1 MHSPVIGKRSNSTK
15 AAILKIAAYGA
26 LLLLLMWP
34 AIYNGQPLFSP
45 DTSAYI
51 RGFDAGVSWL
61 SGRTSAWTTWA
72 ANLHGQKASDNPT
85 TERAHS
91 FQSPE
96 FIIAG
101 RSTAYGALLYV
112 GELLGGLWASILVQA
127 VLSLIAVSLTLK
139 HFSSVS
145 WPKLLFFVGTLAL
158 ASSLPFVVSFLLPD
172 VFAGLSILA
181 AANLISLAHRMKN
194 WERLFW
200 LSLLVSAVVFHP
212 THLAIITFLLGA
224 ALIAR
229 LFTATISSAG
239 IMALGLAVGIGFASE
254 IGFAMLVE
262 KSLGARV
269 TRPPVLMAR
278 VIADGTGARY
288 LREKCPQAEF
298 AVCQFA
304 DRLLTNSDAFLWE
317 TSPEAGI
324 YSAAPI
330 DKRMQ
335 LGIEQYRFAAAV
347 LAYDPMGQIIG
358 WAKDAF
364 DQLTMAGLS
373 DFLAVSDE
381 TISNLPSAHAER
393 WAQTAV
399 GEKKFP
405 IAIFSWITVAAAI
418 FALIF
423 TGASLAR
430 RWTVIP
436 PELKLFFF
444 VVLFCEISNAVI
456 CGALSGPHDRYQARL
471 TWLLPLVGLIVYSET
486 WMRSRDRASE
496 KLRAVVAL
504 ARPVAK
510 LAGAG
515 ARIPPS
521 NEHIETK
528 RRIRVKETIGLVPD
542 DPENPDGVAIQLSRG
557 ASSPT

>member
-1 MHSPVIGKRSNSTK
+1 VNSPVIGKRSNPAK

-45 DTSAYI
+45 DTSAYV

-72 ANLHGQKASDNPT
+72 ANLHGQALDNPT
-85 TERAHS
+85 SERAHS

-101 RSTAYGALLYV
+101 RSTAYGALLYI
-112 GELLGGLWASILVQA
+112 GELLGGLWASILAQA

-145 WPKLLFFVGTLAL
+145 WLKLLFFVGALAL

-200 LSLLVSAVVFHP
+200 VSLLVSAVVFHP
-212 THLAIITFLLGA
+212 THLAIVTVLLSA

-229 LFTATISSAG
+229 LFTATISSVG
-239 IMALGLAVGIGFASE
+239 IIALGLAVGIGFASE
-254 IGFAMLVE
+254 IGFAMVVE

-288 LREKCPQAEF
+288 LREKCPQADF
-298 AVCQFA
+298 AVCQFT

-317 TSPEAGI
+317 TSPDAGI
-324 YSAAPI
+324 YSPAPL

-364 DQLTMAGLS
+364 AQLTMVGLS

-393 WAQTAV
+393 WAQTVV

-405 IAIFSWITVAAAI
+405 IAIFSWATVTAAI

-430 RWTVIP
+430 RWTAIP

-486 WMRSRDRASE
+486 WTRSRDRASE
-496 KLRAVVAL
+496 KLRVLVAH
-504 ARPVAK
+504 ARPEW
-510 LAGAG
+510 AGAG

-521 NEHIETK
+521 NEHTETK

-542 DPENPDGVAIQLSRG
+542 HPENPDGEPIQLSRD
-557 ASSPT
+557 ASSST

>member
-1 MHSPVIGKRSNSTK
+1 MVNHYSHPIQ
-15 AAILKIAAYGA
+15 A
-26 LLLLLMWP
+26 P
-34 AIYNGQPLFSP
+34 
-45 DTSAYI
+45 TSAALT
-51 RGFDAGVSWL
+51 RECLKL

-72 ANLHGQKASDNPT
+72 GNLSGQKASDNPT
-85 TERAHS
+85 TEGAHS

-101 RSTAYGALLYV
+101 RSTAYGALLYI

-127 VLSLIAVSLTLK
+127 VLALIAVNLTLK

-145 WPKLLFFVGTLAL
+145 WPKSIFFVGVLAL
-158 ASSLPFVVSFLLPD
+158 VSSLPFVVSFLLPD

-200 LSLLVSAVVFHP
+200 LSLLVVAVVFHP
-212 THLAIITFLLGA
+212 THLAVVTFLLGA
-224 ALIAR
+224 TLIAR
-229 LFTATISSAG
+229 LFTTTILGAG
-239 IMALGLAVGIGFASE
+239 IIALGLAVGIGFASE
-254 IGFAMLVE
+254 IGFAMVVE
-262 KSLGARV
+262 KWLGAQV
-269 TRPPVLMAR
+269 ARPPVLMAR

-288 LREKCPQAEF
+288 LREKCPEARF
-298 AVCQFA
+298 TVCQFA

-317 TSPEAGI
+317 TSPKTGI
-324 YSAAPI
+324 YSPAPI
-330 DKRMQ
+330 DKRIQ
-335 LGIEQYRFAAAV
+335 LAVEQYRFAAAV

-373 DFLAVSDE
+373 DFLVVSDE
-381 TISNLPSAHAER
+381 TIANLPSTYAER

-399 GEKKFP
+399 GEKTFP
-405 IAIFSWITVAAAI
+405 IAIFSWVTVTAAI
-418 FALIF
+418 FSLLF
-423 TGASLAR
+423 TGVSLAR

-436 PELKLFFF
+436 PELMVFFF
-444 VVLFCEISNAVI
+444 VVLSCEISNAVI

-486 WMRSRDRASE
+486 WIRSRDRASE
-496 KLRAVVAL
+496 KLRALVAH
-504 ARPVAK
+504 ARPVVE
-510 LAGAG
+510 LAGAC
-515 ARIPPS
+515 AQILPS

-528 RRIRVKETIGLVPD
+528 RKIKIKKSIGLVPGNAG
-542 DPENPDGVAIQLSRG
+542 EIVTTRQFNLVAALQNSDVAFALSSITHS
-557 ASSPT
+557 ASTTGN